1 MRSLATVIVLAG
13 VAACSGAP
21 GPPTPQARVNILL
34 ITLDTVRADR
44 LGQGFTPTLDG
55 LAAQGLR
62 FVAARSVAPL
72 TLPAHASILTGQLPP
87 VHGVRL
93 NGAAR
98 LNGVTTLA
106 AHLKGAGYQTRA
118 VVGAFVLDR
127 RFGLDTGFDDYDDR
141 IARDP
146 AATDTLQAERPANAV
161 VEGAIAQLSATADTS
176 PWLMW
181 VHLYDAHAPY
191 LPPAAARARAGGDGY
206 NGEIAFVDSEVAR
219 LLAAVGARPDAA
231 RTAVM
236 VVGDHGESLT
246 EHGEPT
252 HGMLV
257 FEPSLRVPL
266 MVRAPG
272 VASAER
278 HDPASLIDVLPTALS
293 LAGVPLPALPGRS
306 LLGQPSVDIESYAES
321 EYPRLAGWAPTRAL
335 IRDRWKLVMADRPV
349 LFDLAADPGEQH
361 DVSPAQPS
369 LARAMSARLD
379 AIRDTAVERATAAT
393 PAAVPA
399 ETASRLRS
407 LGYLAPSAAPPVRG
421 ATGEVNPATAI
432 GAWAKFEAALAEV
445 NAGRATPALPALKAV
460 AAQYPDSAIFEAAY
474 ARALASTGRSSE
486 ALTRFRRAVTRW
498 PADWSL
504 YHELAVVARDA
515 GLAGEAMR
523 AEEAALVLAPQEP
536 SVLNGKGL
544 LLADAGRHGDAA
556 RAFEAATTGDPTNAV
571 YHANLGNARRAGGD
585 LEGAAAAYRRA
596 LDRAPDLADAANG
609 LGVVLVQQNRPADA
623 VRWLELAAR
632 DATFIEAQLNLGI
645 ALQQAGDGA
654 RARIQY
660 QKIVS
665 ASGPHVRERQ
675 AARALLAQLEK
686 P

>member
-13 VAACSGAP
+13 VAACSRVP

-72 TLPAHASILTGQLPP
+72 TLPAHASIMTGQLPP

-93 NGAAR
+93 NGATR
-98 LNGVTTLA
+98 LSGVTTLA
-106 AHLKGAGYQTRA
+106 AHLKAAGYQTRA

-127 RFGLDTGFDDYDDR
+127 RFGLDAGFDVYDDR

-161 VEGAIAQLSATADTS
+161 VDGAIAQLSSTADTS

-191 LPPAAARARAGGDGY
+191 LPPAAARARAAGDGY

-272 VASAER
+272 VAPAER

-293 LAGVPLPALPGRS
+293 LAGVALPAVPGRS
-306 LLGQPSVDIESYAES
+306 LLGQPSGEIESYAES

-335 IRDRWKLVMADRPV
+335 IRDRWKLIMADHPV

-361 DVSPAQPS
+361 DVSPLQPS

-379 AIRDTAVERATAAT
+379 AIRDTAVQRATAAA
-393 PAAVPA
+393 PAVPV
-399 ETASRLRS
+399 ETANRLRS

-445 NAGRATPALPALKAV
+445 NAGRATPALPALKSV
-460 AAQYPDSAIFEAAY
+460 AAAYPDSAIFEATY

-515 GLAGEAMR
+515 RLAGEAMR
-523 AEEAALVLAPQEP
+523 AEEAALVLAPHEP

-544 LLADAGRHGDAA
+544 LLADAGRHDDAA
-556 RAFEAATTGDPTNAV
+556 RAFDAATTGDPTNAV

-632 DATFIEAQLNLGI
+632 DATLVEAQLNLGI
-645 ALQQAGDGA
+645 ALQQAGNGA
-654 RARIQY
+654 RARVQY
-660 QKIVS
+660 QKVAS
-665 ASGPHVRERQ
+665 ASGPYARERQ
-675 AARALLAQLEK
+675 AARALLAQLGT

>member
-272 VASAER
+272 VAPAER